1 MKRTLLSMLA
11 LCALVFACKKDK
23 DDDNVNKEALLGK
36 WELKT
41 QYRNVVEN
49 NTSKRDTTTY
59 PAGLQITEFLKNDI
73 LVLHV
78 RSIAGMKR
86 DTGIYKLDG
95 SNVILTEPGST
106 KADTMKISKLDGSNL
121 QGYKKFVNSS
131 TRYTEFWL
139 NYKKQ

>member
-1 MKRTLLSMLA
+1 MLA

-23 DDDNVNKEALLGK
+23 DDNNVNKEALLGK

-41 QYRNVVEN
+41 QYRNVVVEN
-49 NTSKRDTTTY
+49 NTTKRDTTTY
-59 PAGLQITEFLKNDI
+59 PAGLQFTEFLKNDI

-78 RSIAGMKR
+78 RGMAGMKS
-86 DTGIYKLDG
+86 DTGIYKIDG
-95 SNVILTEPGST
+95 SNVIITERGAT
-106 KADTMKISKLDGSNL
+106 KADTMKISKLAGSDL
-121 QGYKKFVNSS
+121 QGYKKFINST

>member
-1 MKRTLLSMLA
+1 MLA

-41 QYRNVVEN
+41 QYKNVVEN
-49 NTSKRDTTTY
+49 NTSKRRDTTTY

-78 RSIAGMKR
+78 RSISGMKS
-86 DTGIYKLDG
+86 DTGIYKIDG
-95 SNVILTEPGST
+95 SNVIITEKGST
-106 KADTMKISKLDGSNL
+106 LADTMKISKLDGSNL
-121 QGYKKFVNSS
+121 QGYKKFINSS

>member
-1 MKRTLLSMLA
+1 MLA

-23 DDDNVNKEALLGK
+23 DDNNNVNKEALLGK

-49 NTSKRDTTTY
+49 NTTTKRDTTRY
-59 PAGLQITEFLKNDI
+59 PAGYKYTEFLKNDI

-78 RSIAGMKR
+78 RSSSGMET
-86 DTGIYKLDG
+86 DTGIYKING
-95 SNVILTEPGST
+95 SNVILTEPGAT
-106 KADTMKISKLDGSNL
+106 KGDTLKISILTGSDL
-121 QGYKKFVNSS
+121 QIYEKFINSNI
-131 TRYTEFWL
+131 RYSEFYL

>member
-1 MKRTLLSMLA
+1 MLA
-11 LCALVFACKKDK
+11 LSALVFACKKDK

-41 QYRNVVEN
+41 QYKNDVVN

-59 PAGLQITEFLKNDI
+59 PAGLQITEFLKNDV

-78 RSIAGMKR
+78 RAIAGMKR
-86 DTGIYKLDG
+86 DTGIYKIVG
-95 SNVILTEPGST
+95 SNVIISDKAST
-106 KADTMKISKLDGSNL
+106 KSDTMKINKLAGSDL
-121 QGYKKFVNSS
+121 QGYKKYVHSS
-131 TRYTEFWL
+131 TSYTEFWL